1 MGNIETFTSFTTSNC
16 YVVTPD
22 NNSKICY
29 IIDLPPDVEPALEYV
44 KNNNLSIGGCLLTH
58 GHFDHSLGMEK
69 VDGEIYINLEDEFL
83 ARNPQE
89 QLSAF
94 TNSELEVQ
102 EYTGELNDIFT
113 YKNENIIIYSNP
125 GHTKGS
131 VSYEFKN
138 LGVVFT
144 GDFVFAE
151 GIGRTDLYSGST
163 SEMKES
169 INNIFL
175 TFNKDLEVFPGHGNT
190 DTVKNILNYN
200 SYLKEFINCLY
211 FKSNKSIRRR
221 LC

>member
-1 MGNIETFTSFTTSNC
+1 MSDIQTFTSFTTSNC

-22 NNSKICY
+22 NTEICY

-131 VSYEFKN
+131 ISYEFKN

-151 GIGRTDLYSGST
+151 GIGRTD
-163 SEMKES
+163 
-169 INNIFL
+169 
-175 TFNKDLEVFPGHGNT
+175 
-190 DTVKNILNYN
+190 
-200 SYLKEFINCLY
+200 
-211 FKSNKSIRRR
+211 
-221 LC
+221 

>member
-1 MGNIETFTSFTTSNC
+1 MGNIKTFTSFTTSNC

-22 NNSKICY
+22 NTEICY

-44 KNNNLSIGGCLLTH
+44 INNNLSIGGCLLTH

-131 VSYEFKN
+131 ISYEFKN

-151 GIGRTDLYSGST
+151 GIGRTDLYSGNT

-169 INNIFL
+169 INKIFL
-175 TFNKDLEVFPGHGNT
+175 NFNKDLEVYPGHGNT

-200 SYLKEFINCLY
+200 SYLKEFING
-211 FKSNKSIRRR
+211 
-221 LC
+221 